1 MNESERCAL
10 VEKPR
15 GTYTFNGEIAT
26 VGGYRMLEASVTTRL
41 PGFYH
46 ASWQEIKRAAES
58 DGVIKLAYQRHVDSW
73 LGCKSEGES

>member
-10 VEKPR
+10 VEKPH
-15 GTYTFNGEIAT
+15 GTYTFKGKTAI
-26 VGGYRMLEASVTTRL
+26 VSGWRSPEASVTTRL